1 MYVISNREK
10 QSHRHARR
18 LDKTGVTTKIV
29 NPDTL
34 MLERSDNEQI
44 YAMFAIDHKKIVNPD
59 TLMVK
64 QIEHLPLTDKK
75 PLFVRLL

>member
-1 MYVISNREK
+1 
-10 QSHRHARR
+10 
-18 LDKTGVTTKIV
+18 
-29 NPDTL
+29 